1 MRFAVSNRMSMLQV
15 IKQMLLA
22 FLLLALTTTTAIA
35 GETRNVNF
43 AAFQKV
49 DASFEFD
56 PIVLGKFS
64 DFISVMD
71 GAQILILSHTADSI
85 NGDVINIQQDVLR
98 QGVNGLGD
106 VGINCQLSYLD
117 ESTPENTSFEVG
129 GFCKILDV
137 GDGHDKKL
145 MAVIP
150 MTGLPDTAQ
159 GVEAWVMLHE
169 DSESGIA
176 FYANVSKH

>member
-1 MRFAVSNRMSMLQV
+1 
-15 IKQMLLA
+15 MLLKR
-22 FLLLALTTTTAIA
+22 ALMITIA
-35 GETRNVNF
+35 AGIALVATESAAADDARNVNF

-49 DASFEFD
+49 DANFESD
-56 PIVLGKFS
+56 PMVLRKFS

-85 NGDVINIQQDVLR
+85 NNDVINIQQDVLR
-98 QGVNGLGD
+98 QGKDGLGD
-106 VGINCQLSYLD
+106 VGINCQLTYLD
-117 ESTPENTSFEVG
+117 ESTPESTSYEVG

-137 GDGHDKKL
+137 GDGRENKL
-145 MAVIP
+145 LAIIP

-159 GVEAWVMLHE
+159 GVDAWVMLYE
-169 DSESGIA
+169 DEVSGTA

>member
-1 MRFAVSNRMSMLQV
+1 LSGLTVLKKALLITLAAGIAMFSTEAV
-15 IKQMLLA
+15 
-22 FLLLALTTTTAIA
+22 A
-35 GETRNVNF
+35 GDARNVNF

-49 DASFEFD
+49 DPNFEFD

-64 DFISVMD
+64 DFIAVMD

-85 NGDVINIQQDVLR
+85 NNDVINIQQDVLR
-98 QGVNGLGD
+98 QGKDGLGD

-117 ESTPENTSFEVG
+117 ESTPESTSYEIG

-137 GDGHDKKL
+137 GDGRENKL
-145 MAVIP
+145 LAIIP

-159 GVEAWVMLHE
+159 GVDAWVMLYE
-169 DSESGIA
+169 DEASGTA
-176 FYANVSKH
+176 FYANVSAH

>member
-1 MRFAVSNRMSMLQV
+1 MSGLTVLKRALLITLAAGIAMFSTEAV
-15 IKQMLLA
+15 
-22 FLLLALTTTTAIA
+22 A
-35 GETRNVNF
+35 GDARNVNF

-49 DASFEFD
+49 DPNFEFD

-64 DFISVMD
+64 DFIAVMD

-85 NGDVINIQQDVLR
+85 NNDVINIQQDVLR
-98 QGVNGLGD
+98 QGKDGLGD

-117 ESTPENTSFEVG
+117 ESTPESTSYEIG

-137 GDGHDKKL
+137 GDGRENKL
-145 MAVIP
+145 LAIIP

-159 GVEAWVMLHE
+159 GVDAWVMLYE
-169 DSESGIA
+169 DEASGTA
-176 FYANVSKH
+176 FYANVSVH